1 MATAKELGMSKLAS
15 LDDLFVHELQEAYD
29 AESQI
34 QRALPTM
41 VRAATNRDLKNAFM
55 AHRRETEGQIR
66 RLVQVFGV
74 LGLPVQRTACE
85 GVTGLLEK
93 SNKLIEWTAEA
104 DVLDAALIAT
114 AQKLEHY
121 EIATYG
127 CLCTYA
133 EMLGYD
139 QAHSLLGQT
148 LDEEENIDMK
158 LTGLAESV
166 INPHAV
172 EGDSA

>member
-1 MATAKELGMSKLAS
+1 MSKLAS
-15 LDDLFVHELQEAYD
+15 LDDLFVHGLQEAYE

-34 QRALPTM
+34 KNALPRMT
-41 VRAATNRDLKNAFM
+41 RAATSPDLKQALTT
-55 AHRRETEGQIR
+55 HGHETEEHGYRLTQILGMLGAPAYGKTCDGMTALIDEGE
-66 RLVQVFGV
+66 RLIQSIQE
-74 LGLPVQRTACE
+74 PE
-85 GVTGLLEK
+85 
-93 SNKLIEWTAEA
+93 
-104 DVLDAALIAT
+104 VLDAALISA

-121 EIATYG
+121 EMAMYG

-139 QAHSLLGQT
+139 QARRLLGQT
-148 LDEEENIDMK
+148 LDEEENIDMR
-158 LTGLAESV
+158 LTELAESV

>member
-1 MATAKELGMSKLAS
+1 MSKLTS

-29 AESQI
+29 AEGQI
-34 QRALPTM
+34 QRALPRM
-41 VRAATNRDLKNAFM
+41 VKAATDPDLKDAFT
-55 AHRRETEGQIR
+55 AHRRETEEHIY
-66 RLVQVFGV
+66 RLEQVFGL
-74 LGLPVQRTACE
+74 LGIPVHRKACN
-85 GVTGLLEK
+85 GVTGLLEE
-93 SNKLIEWTAEA
+93 SGKLIRDISEAE
-104 DVLDAALIAT
+104 VLDAALISS

-127 CLCTYA
+127 CLRTYA

-139 QAHSLLGQT
+139 QAHRLLGQT
-148 LDEEENIDMK
+148 LDEEENTDMR
-158 LTGLAESV
+158 LTELAEAV

>member
-1 MATAKELGMSKLAS
+1 MGMSKLAS
-15 LDDLFVHELQEAYD
+15 LDDLFVHDLQEAYE

-34 QRALPTM
+34 KSALPRM
-41 VRAATNRDLKNAFM
+41 IRAATNPELKHAFTT
-55 AHRRETEGQIR
+55 HGHETEEHGYRLAQI
-66 RLVQVFGV
+66 
-74 LGLPVQRTACE
+74 LGMLGAPAYGKACD
-85 GVTGLLEK
+85 GVTA
-93 SNKLIEWTAEA
+93 LIVEGERLIQRI
-104 DVLDAALIAT
+104 DEPEVLDAALISA

-121 EIATYG
+121 EIALYG

-139 QAHSLLGQT
+139 QARRLLGQT
-148 LDEEENIDMK
+148 LDEEENTDMR
-158 LTGLAESV
+158 LTELAEAV